1 MKKALLIVCA
11 VVCSMFFASAQKLT
25 SYVEYW
31 DYWQTQIKR
40 KFTVLPND
48 VQHGTELWYDK
59 TGTLT
64 NTTVYDN
71 GNVRSFKTHFRDGS
85 IDTQGDVVQLPY
97 AEERRSG
104 NTGELLTLDLCRTF
118 KDYHANRSVFIESK
132 LYKQTRVDSLGNNY
146 PFTIIGSDYGNED
159 AKLLNWRLE
168 SYSIKGAHW
177 GSLTFTTSP
186 DKTMEYLKCYSKEG
200 DVAIDAKYD
209 IYNQIL
215 TISTLANNEDFLL
228 NEGYLSIKKPLCI
241 SDNGK
246 VYDCK
251 YDKTHIGTIRIPM
264 DRKTYYDNITFAM
277 KDDESGLRFIAV
289 SPGGIY
295 LDLED
300 VIKYVDKSKTRRPFL
315 GRAFDLTRFGFANE
329 ENANGLMKLVDGS
342 EDNGKY
348 EFRSNH
354 LDIDATYKDG
364 IYSSFKI
371 TAYHCVY
378 DGTAIAINGKNK
390 SIKHPLSKNDINV
403 YVPVIVPH
411 GYGVLKEGDE
421 AYKEKEDRVFYKKY
435 EGNFVNGLADG
446 QGNLYMKESG
456 LITIYEGMFKN
467 GLYSGKGKLHKT
479 SNGKEIIYEGLF
491 QNGTYHGAGILKE
504 NRITKSGIFS
514 DGNLVSGEII
524 VETPEYTTLKY
535 DVQKGI
541 VSVALLDGCLYN
553 GEPTK
558 DIVEKYGRIFG
569 LEMALDPVEINR
581 HYFAKKTIKG
591 VYVVANGNK
600 YSGEFALKIPKRDNP
615 NEFVTIETLGFME
628 KRLVKGLIDADTSE
642 GRFVGEINNGKID
655 GKGKI
660 VLKNGHIYKGQ
671 FANGVLDVYTPAEV
685 SVNMLTGDKYE
696 GEILNGKLHG
706 KGCVKCANGDYYK
719 GEFQFG
725 KFMGTGNV
733 RVTTKK
739 GVYEGAVVSNQCQKV
754 GTIKKI
760 PAYKGVLPVEYVK
773 VGTIQ

>member
-11 VVCSMFFASAQKLT
+11 VVCSIFFASAQKLT

-146 PFTIIGSDYGNED
+146 PFTIIGSDNGNED

-200 DVAIDAKYD
+200 VISADITYD
-209 IYNQIL
+209 IYEQKL
-215 TISTLANNEDFLL
+215 TIHTLTNDTYQLKD
-228 NEGYLSIKKPLCI
+228 GYLIFNKSVCT
-241 SDNGK
+241 
-246 VYDCK
+246 
-251 YDKTHIGTIRIPM
+251 YDKGAVFEYLPTKIKVGEVKIFMSRYAFY
-264 DRKTYYDNITFAM
+264 KNIMFAM
-277 KDDESGLRFIAV
+277 KDSESGVRFMAV
-289 SPGGIY
+289 SPNGIY
-295 LDLED
+295 LSTAQML
-300 VIKYVDKSKTRRPFL
+300 KFVDTSIMKKKL
-315 GRAFDLTRFGFANE
+315 IGRAFDFEIKHWGYNVGLLQLVEGNE
-329 ENANGLMKLVDGS
+329 S
-342 EDNGKY
+342 TGKY
-348 EFRSNH
+348 EYSYKWG
-354 LDIDATYKDG
+354 DTQDTATATYVNDT
-364 IYSSFKI
+364 YTSFAFHKTGYQVDREYQGQVIETEGKI
-371 TAYHCVY
+371 E
-378 DGTAIAINGKNK
+378 
-390 SIKHPLSKNDINV
+390 SIRHPITDDYIDVWTPK
-403 YVPVIVPH
+403 IVPH
-411 GYGVLKEGDE
+411 GKGTLIDHYNNT
-421 AYKEKEDRVFYKKY
+421 KY
-435 EGNFVNGLADG
+435 EGNFVNGVFEGNG
-446 QGNLYMKESG
+446 QFICDNGR
-456 LITIYEGMFKN
+456 TIYEGEFKN
-467 GLYSGKGKLHKT
+467 GEYNGKGV
-479 SNGKEIIYEGLF
+479 
-491 QNGTYHGAGILKE
+491 LKE
-504 NRITKSGIFS
+504 VSKEEDEPTFVKTGIF
-514 DGNLVSGEII
+514 I
-524 VETPEYTTLKY
+524 
-535 DVQKGI
+535 KGQFARGVI
-541 VSVALLDGCLYN
+541 EATNVGGYKSIKVLARNKIEAHLNNGDYYI
-553 GEPTK
+553 GEPTGHIQGCLGPNIGNLLK
-558 DIVEKYGRIFG
+558 SSD
-569 LEMALDPVEINR
+569 
-581 HYFAKKTIKG
+581 KTFNGEYKTGKG
-591 VYVVANGNK
+591 NIYK
-600 YSGEFALKIPKRDNP
+600 GEFLYVDLNNVRYYAFKS
-615 NEFVTIETLGFME
+615 ME

-671 FANGVLDVYTPAEV
+671 FVNGVLDVYTPAEV

-760 PAYKGVLPVEYVK
+760 PTYKGVLPVEYVK